1 MGTAGQP
8 GDDDLMVRAARGD
21 EEAFHLLVERWQGP
35 VYAFL
40 ERMMGS
46 REEALDLSQ
55 ETFLRIYAQAARYRP
70 QGQFKSWLF
79 RIAGNLARSGLRRRR
94 IVRWVRFEAPLH
106 DRPTHAATPVSG
118 LERAETREDVR
129 RALATLPGRQRQAV
143 LLRHYAE
150 LSQREIAETMG
161 TTVPAVESLLQ
172 RAMVALRLQLADE
185 MSEA

>member
-1 MGTAGQP
+1 
-8 GDDDLMVRAARGD
+8 
-21 EEAFHLLVERWQGP
+21 
-35 VYAFL
+35 
-40 ERMMGS
+40 
-46 REEALDLSQ
+46 
-55 ETFLRIYAQAARYRP
+55 
-70 QGQFKSWLF
+70 
-79 RIAGNLARSGLRRRR
+79 
-94 IVRWVRFEAPLH
+94 
-106 DRPTHAATPVSG
+106 VSG